1 MFIYFLSYT
10 VVTEVSNCTDLAHQR
25 GLTKTL

>member
-10 VVTEVSNCTDLAHQR
+10 DVTEVSNTDLAHQR